1 MLNVPL
7 KTVEDMPGGYVANVM
22 KTFSVSQSLAEKYG
36 AIVMLGSLRFGKI
49 QPQINFHYFLCS
61 TGFTSQDGLSCV
73 FSAVQ

>member
-49 QPQINFHYFLCS
+49 QPQINFHFSYVV
-61 TGFTSQDGLSCV
+61 QGLR
-73 FSAVQ
+73 AKKG